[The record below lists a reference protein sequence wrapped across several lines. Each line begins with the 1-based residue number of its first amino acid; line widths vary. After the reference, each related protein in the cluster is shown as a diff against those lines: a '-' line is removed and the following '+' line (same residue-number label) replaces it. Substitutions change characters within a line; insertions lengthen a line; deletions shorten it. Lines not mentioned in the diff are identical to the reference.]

1 MSSDLETEPGSQV
14 VVAQAEAVTS
24 YNEEAE
30 TFAVQ
35 HRVNKLKQ
43 HHRRWVGGIVT
54 LHCYCYCYCYHHC
67 RAFELIS
74 RALKIDEEQGNKD
87 GATVELYKK
96 GTPLSPGFGRDQCN
110 CCVQAS
116 RSWSAAS
123 AWSLPARGRGP
134 G

>member
-43 HHRRWVGGIVT
+43 HHRRWVGGIGY
-54 LHCYCYCYCYHHC
+54 CYCYCYCHC

-96 GTPLSPGFGRDQCN
+96 GTPLSCGVPNLLN

-116 RSWSAAS
+116 RS
-123 AWSLPARGRGP
+123 
-134 G
+134 

>member
-1 MSSDLETEPGSQV
+1 MTSCVIITSCDLASSDLETEPGSQV
-14 VVAQAEAVTS
+14 AVAQAEAVTS

-43 HHRRWVGGIVT
+43 HHRRWVVSVIVT
-54 LHCYCYCYCYHHC
+54 LHCYCYCYRYCYCHC

-96 GTPLSPGFGRDQCN
+96 GTPLMTEPRL
-110 CCVQAS
+110 
-116 RSWSAAS
+116 W
-123 AWSLPARGRGP
+123 WT
-134 G
+134 